1 MPLSKC
7 ISEHHR
13 QEDRHRCIQA
23 KHQITHKTKLQSLQ
37 FFHDSLFKKTCC
49 SPPAEAGHLT
59 SDVYYTMSLRFF
71 PVHISDCVSDQPAD
85 RSFFHFY
92 FTFCPP
98 ISICYKSYSNASFLY
113 TISKIFHKNCKLY
126 LHFPYQNSS
135 IEILN
140 FRR

>member
-92 FTFCPP
+92 FTFCPRSPYAINP
-98 ISICYKSYSNASFLY
+98 IAMLLFCTQFQKFFTKIVNY
-113 TISKIFHKNCKLY
+113 TCISLIR
-126 LHFPYQNSS
+126 
-135 IEILN
+135 IVV
-140 FRR
+140 

>member
-71 PVHISDCVSDQPAD
+71 PVHISDCVPDQNRVPSLTCV
-85 RSFFHFY
+85 RLE

-98 ISICYKSYSNASFLY
+98 RSPY
-113 TISKIFHKNCKLY
+113 TINPIAILLFCIQFQKFFYKNCKLY

-135 IEILN
+135 IGI
-140 FRR
+140 